1 MKKIVIFIAMAI
13 ATLSVAQAQTVS
25 PAPAPLHFLAGIGVS
40 AGGEELANVHYT
52 NGSSQTIR
60 AGGGV
65 YFTGGLDYRISPEF
79 SLQATANFHVDDTH
93 ARNGSIRFQR
103 FPLELLGY
111 YHAGPQ
117 WRVGGGVRYVT
128 NAKLTSSG
136 DAAGPDYKFDN
147 STSAVVEVEYFWTPK
162 FGMKVRY
169 VNEPLKAYG
178 QDVRGN
184 HVGISGNFYF

>member
-1 MKKIVIFIAMAI
+1 MKKSVISFATMIAA
-13 ATLSVAQAQTVS
+13 LGSAQAQTVS
-25 PAPAPLHFLAGIGVS
+25 PPSNPLHVVAGIGLS
-40 AGGEELANVHYT
+40 GGGQELANVRYT
-52 NGSSQTIR
+52 NGDSQTIR
-60 AGGGV
+60 AGSGV
-65 YFTGGLDYRISPEF
+65 YFTGGLDYRVTPEF
-79 SLQATANFHVDDTH
+79 SLEATANFHVDDTH
-93 ARNGSIRFQR
+93 ARNGSVRFQR
-103 FPLELLGY
+103 FPLELMGY

-136 DAAGPDYKFDN
+136 AAAGDDYKFDN
-147 STSAVVEVEYFWTPK
+147 STSAVFEVEYFWTQN

-184 HVGISGNFYF
+184 HVGVSGNFYF